1 MKNFVLVHGAWAG
14 GWCWR
19 RVVPLLRAAGHEVYP
34 ITLTGVGERSHL
46 ISKDIRLA
54 THIRDV
60 VNAIDNEELDN
71 IVLVGHSY
79 GGIVITGVADHL
91 LERGTPGLELLVY
104 VDAVTPYPGESWSSQ
119 HAKETIDARVKAA
132 AETGN
137 VSIPPPDAAA
147 FGLEGADRDWV
158 NRRQTPQPF
167 GVYQDPLMFDA
178 QRVASV
184 PRTFIDCTDPALPT
198 IAVMRQRVR
207 SEPGWKVVE
216 MRTGHDPM
224 VSRPEELAK
233 ILLEE

>member
-1 MKNFVLVHGAWAG
+1 MKNFILVHGAWAG

-19 RVVPLLRAAGHEVYP
+19 RVVPLLRAAGHAVYP

-46 ISKDIRLA
+46 LSRDIRLA

-60 VNAIDNEELDN
+60 VNVIDNEELDN

-79 GGIVITGVADHL
+79 GGIVITGIADHL
-91 LERGTPGLELLVY
+91 LERGTPRLERLVY
-104 VDAVTPYPGESWSSQ
+104 VDAVTPHPGESWSSQ
-119 HAKETIDARVKAA
+119 HAKETVDARVKAA

-233 ILLEE
+233 ILLE